1 MRNPIVR
8 LGAIIVLVVAIV
20 VAWAALFTVRETEQA
35 VVLRF
40 GAVRN
45 VITEP
50 GLYVKAPFI
59 DVVLPVEKRVLAL
72 DIPAQTVLSADRQNL
87 EVDAF
92 SRYRIVDPLRFYQ
105 SVNNL
110 TNANARLQSF
120 INSAMRNVLANA
132 SFPEIIRTN
141 RVELMQRIQQIV
153 DRQAEQLGI
162 QVIDVRLTRVDLPTA
177 NSEAVFRRMQT
188 EREREAAD
196 LRAQGAQR
204 AASIRARAD
213 RDVVVILAE
222 ANRTAEELRGAGD
235 AERNRVL
242 AGSYS
247 VDPEFF
253 AFYRSMLA
261 YENALTRNENADSR
275 IVISPDSEFFRFFA
289 DPSGRRGGGADTS
302 LPPPAGAQPAPG
314 PVSAAPA
321 PLAPAPAGEDA
332 AATGTGA
339 LPQTDV
345 GTAEDAASDEAADAT
360 GETATVPTTA
370 AAPAPALA
378 Q

>member
-1 MRNPIVR
+1 MRNPILR

-59 DVVLPVEKRVLAL
+59 DVVLPIEKRVLAL
-72 DIPAQTVLSADRQNL
+72 DLQPQTVLSADRQNL

-92 SRYRIVDPLRFYQ
+92 SRYRITDPLRFYQ
-105 SVNNL
+105 AVNNL

-141 RVELMQRIQQIV
+141 RVELMERIQEIV
-153 DRQAEQLGI
+153 DRQAAQLGI
-162 QVIDVRLTRVDLPTA
+162 EVIDVRLTRVDLPTA
-177 NSEAVFRRMQT
+177 NAEAVFRRMQT

-213 RDVVVILAE
+213 RDVTVILAE

-261 YENALTRNENADSR
+261 YENALTRSDIADSR
-275 IVISPDSEFFRFFA
+275 IVLSPDSEFFRFFA
-289 DPSGRRGGGADTS
+289 DPSGRRAGGQST
-302 LPPPAGAQPAPG
+302 LPPPAGAQEPATG
-314 PVSAAPA
+314 PVSAAPEPAA
-321 PLAPAPAGEDA
+321 PGAETGAEATASVPPPIEAEEPAATPASA
-332 AATGTGA
+332 AAT
-339 LPQTDV
+339 
-345 GTAEDAASDEAADAT
+345 
-360 GETATVPTTA
+360 
-370 AAPAPALA
+370 APALA

>member
-8 LGAIIVLVVAIV
+8 LGAIIALIVVIV
-20 VAWAALFTVRETEQA
+20 VAWASLFTVRETEQA

-40 GAVRN
+40 GATRN

-50 GLYVKAPFI
+50 GLYMKAPFI
-59 DVVLPVEKRVLAL
+59 DVVLPIEKRVLSL
-72 DIPAQTVLSADRQNL
+72 DIPPQTVLSADRQNL

-92 SRYRIVDPLRFYQ
+92 SRYRIVDPLQFYQ
-105 SVNNL
+105 AVNNIE
-110 TNANARLQSF
+110 NARARLQSF

-141 RVELMQRIQQIV
+141 RVDLMLRIQEIV
-153 DRQAEQLGI
+153 DRQADSLGI
-162 QVIDVRLTRVDLPTA
+162 EVIDVRLTRVDLPTA

-213 RDVVVILAE
+213 RDVTVIIAE

-235 AERNRVL
+235 AERNRIL

-261 YENALTRNENADSR
+261 YEQALMRNENAETR
-275 IVISPDSEFFRFFA
+275 IVLSPNSEFFRFFS
-289 DPSGRRGGGADTS
+289 DPAGRRGGESG
-302 LPPPAGAQPAPG
+302 LPPPAGAGAAPG
-314 PVSAAPA
+314 PVSAVPVEDDAATTGGTGSVPALETPTEAAQDTSEVAPA
-321 PLAPAPAGEDA
+321 
-332 AATGTGA
+332 
-339 LPQTDV
+339 
-345 GTAEDAASDEAADAT
+345 
-360 GETATVPTTA
+360 TA
-370 AAPAPALA
+370 AAPAPLA

>member
-8 LGAIIVLVVAIV
+8 LGAIIVLIVAIV
-20 VAWAALFTVRETEQA
+20 VAWASLFTVRETEQA

-45 VITEP
+45 VITDP

-59 DVVLPVEKRVLAL
+59 DVVLPIEKRVLSL
-72 DIPAQTVLSADRQNL
+72 DLQPQTVLSADRQNL

-92 SRYRIVDPLRFYQ
+92 SRYRVVDPLRFYQ
-105 SVNNL
+105 AVNNL

-141 RVELMQRIQQIV
+141 RVELMERIQEIV

-162 QVIDVRLTRVDLPTA
+162 EVIDVRLTRVDLPTA
-177 NSEAVFRRMQT
+177 NAEAVFRRMQT

-222 ANRTAEELRGAGD
+222 AGRTAEELRGAGD

-253 AFYRSMLA
+253 AFYRSMQA
-261 YENALTRNENADSR
+261 YEQALTRTEAGDTR
-275 IVISPDSEFFRFFA
+275 IVLSPDSEFFRFFA
-289 DPSGRRGGGADTS
+289 DPAGRRVGRESGA
-302 LPPPAGAQPAPG
+302 PAPAEGQPAPG
-314 PVSAAPA
+314 PVSAAPS
-321 PLAPAPAGEDA
+321 APAAPAAEA
-332 AATGTGA
+332 TASVPPPIAAEEPAAT
-339 LPQTDV
+339 P
-345 GTAEDAASDEAADAT
+345 AA
-360 GETATVPTTA
+360 A
-370 AAPAPALA
+370 AAPAPAVA

>member
-8 LGAIIVLVVAIV
+8 LGAIIVLIVAIV
-20 VAWAALFTVRETEQA
+20 VTWASLFTVRETEQA

-45 VITEP
+45 VITDP

-59 DVVLPVEKRVLAL
+59 DVVLPIEKRVLSL
-72 DIPAQTVLSADRQNL
+72 DLPAQTVLSADRQNL

-92 SRYRIVDPLRFYQ
+92 SRYRIIDPLRFYQ
-105 SVNNL
+105 AVNNV

-141 RVELMQRIQQIV
+141 RVELMQRIQEIV
-153 DRQAEQLGI
+153 DRQADQLGVE
-162 QVIDVRLTRVDLPTA
+162 VIDVRLTRVDLPPA

-213 RDVVVILAE
+213 RDVTVIIAE
-222 ANRTAEELRGAGD
+222 AGRTAEELRGAGD

-242 AGSYS
+242 AASYS

-253 AFYRSMLA
+253 AFYRSMQA
-261 YENALTRNENADSR
+261 YEAALMRTDDADTR
-275 IVISPDSEFFRFFA
+275 IVLSPDSEFFRFFA
-289 DPSGRRGGGADTS
+289 DPAGRRNGREGL
-302 LPPPAGAQPAPG
+302 LPPAAETAPG
-314 PVSAAPA
+314 PVSVAPA
-321 PLAPAPAGEDA
+321 PIQPQAEATASVPP
-332 AATGTGA
+332 AATEEPA
-339 LPQTDV
+339 S
-345 GTAEDAASDEAADAT
+345 AA
-360 GETATVPTTA
+360 A
-370 AAPAPALA
+370 AAPAVA

>member
-20 VAWAALFTVRETEQA
+20 VAWASLFTVRETEQA

-50 GLYVKAPFI
+50 GLYMKAPFI
-59 DVVLPVEKRVLAL
+59 DVVLPVEKRVLSL
-72 DIPAQTVLSADRQNL
+72 DIPPQTVLSADRQNL

-92 SRYRIVDPLRFYQ
+92 SRYRIVDPLQFYQ
-105 SVNNL
+105 SVNNIE
-110 TNANARLQSF
+110 NARARLQSF

-141 RVELMQRIQQIV
+141 RVELMLRIQEIV
-153 DRQAEQLGI
+153 DRQADSLGI
-162 QVIDVRLTRVDLPTA
+162 EIIDVRLTRVDLPPA

-213 RDVVVILAE
+213 RDVTVIIAE

-235 AERNRVL
+235 AERNRIL
-242 AGSYS
+242 AGSFS

-253 AFYRSMLA
+253 AFYRSMQA
-261 YENALTRNENADSR
+261 YEQALMRNENAETR
-275 IVISPDSEFFRFFA
+275 IVLSPDSEFFRFFA
-289 DPSGRRGGGADTS
+289 DPSGRRAGEEGA
-302 LPPPAGAQPAPG
+302 LPPPAGAGAAPG

-321 PLAPAPAGEDA
+321 APAAPAD
-332 AATGTGA
+332 GTGSVPA
-339 LPQTDV
+339 PIELP
-345 GTAEDAASDEAADAT
+345 AEAADEDAT
-360 GETATVPTTA
+360 DVVPATAV
-370 AAPAPALA
+370 APAPALA

>member
-1 MRNPIVR
+1 MRNPVIR
-8 LGAIIVLVVAIV
+8 LGAIVFLAAAVILT
-20 VAWAALFTVRETEQA
+20 WASLFTVRETEQA

-45 VITEP
+45 VIVDP

-59 DVVLPVEKRVLAL
+59 DVVLPIEKRVLSL
-72 DIPAQTVLSADRQNL
+72 DIPPQTVLSADRQNL

-92 SRYRIVDPLRFYQ
+92 SRYRIVDALRYYQ
-105 SVNNL
+105 SVNNE
-110 TNANARLQSF
+110 TNARARLQSF
-120 INSAMRNVLANA
+120 INSAMRTVLANA

-141 RVELMQRIQQIV
+141 RLELMQRIQEIV
-153 DRQAEQLGI
+153 DRQAAQLGI
-162 QVIDVRLTRVDLPTA
+162 QVIDVRLTRVDLPPA

-213 RDVVVILAE
+213 RDVTVIIAE

-235 AERNRVL
+235 AERNRIL
-242 AGSYS
+242 AASFS

-253 AFYRSMLA
+253 AFYRSMQA
-261 YENALTRNENADSR
+261 YEVALTRNDNADSR
-275 IVISPDSEFFRFFA
+275 IVLSPNSAFFRFFA
-289 DPSGRRGGGADTS
+289 DPSGRGAVGGNGETTP
-302 LPPPAGAQPAPG
+302 LTEPG
-314 PVSAAPA
+314 PLSAAPPTAA
-321 PLAPAPAGEDA
+321 PVA
-332 AATGTGA
+332 
-339 LPQTDV
+339 
-345 GTAEDAASDEAADAT
+345 
-360 GETATVPTTA
+360 A
-370 AAPAPALA
+370 AAPADTPVPTPEATSAVPPPVEPVPVEASAAVPAPVA

>member
-8 LGAIIVLVVAIV
+8 LGAIIVLVVALV
-20 VAWAALFTVRETEQA
+20 VTWASLFTVRETEQA

-59 DVVLPVEKRVLAL
+59 DVVLPIEKRVLSL
-72 DIPAQTVLSADRQNL
+72 DLPAQTVLSADRQNL

-92 SRYRIVDPLRFYQ
+92 SRYRIIDPLRFYQ
-105 SVNNL
+105 AVNNV

-141 RVELMQRIQQIV
+141 RVELMQRIQEIV
-153 DRQAEQLGI
+153 DRQADQLGI
-162 QVIDVRLTRVDLPTA
+162 EVIDVRLTRVDLPPA

-213 RDVVVILAE
+213 RDVTVIIAE
-222 ANRTAEELRGAGD
+222 AGRTAEELRGAGD

-242 AGSYS
+242 ADSYS
-247 VDPEFF
+247 ADPEFF
-253 AFYRSMLA
+253 AFYRSMQA
-261 YENALTRNENADSR
+261 YETALSRNENGDTR
-275 IVISPDSEFFRFFA
+275 IVLSPDSEFFRFFA
-289 DPSGRRGGGADTS
+289 DPAGRSPGRAG
-302 LPPPAGAQPAPG
+302 LPPPAAETNPG
-314 PVSAAPA
+314 PVSEAPA
-321 PLAPAPAGEDA
+321 PIQPQASAPTDGAAEATASVPPVATQEQAPS
-332 AATGTGA
+332 
-339 LPQTDV
+339 P
-345 GTAEDAASDEAADAT
+345 AS
-360 GETATVPTTA
+360 V